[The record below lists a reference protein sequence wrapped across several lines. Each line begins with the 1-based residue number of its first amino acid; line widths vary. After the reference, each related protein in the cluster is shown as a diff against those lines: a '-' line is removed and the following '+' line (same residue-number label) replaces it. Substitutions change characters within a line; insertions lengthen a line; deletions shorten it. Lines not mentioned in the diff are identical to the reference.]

1 MQILSKTLFS
11 KANINYPNTFD
22 LFVEEPRL
30 GYSKFIFD
38 AEFIHLTRYAIST
51 ECITEFTETQL
62 EFFLDWIEYNNALM
76 RSEMPYPEN
85 DPLFS
90 FDREIIKIAECIPD
104 PGEIICG
111 NSDLHTYNTC
121 PG

>member
-1 MQILSKTLFS
+1 MQILSKTLFP
-11 KANINYPNTFD
+11 KENIYYANTLD
-22 LFVEEPRL
+22 LFIEEPRL

-38 AEFIHLTRYAIST
+38 DEFIHLTRYAIST
-51 ECITEFTETQL
+51 ECITEFTEAQL

>member
-1 MQILSKTLFS
+1 MQILSKTLFP
-11 KANINYPNTFD
+11 KANIFYPNTLD
-22 LFVEEPRL
+22 LYIEEPRL

-38 AEFIHLTRYAIST
+38 VGFIHLARYAISS
-51 ECITEFTETQL
+51 ECVTQFNEPQL
-62 EFFLDWIEYNNALM
+62 DFFLDWIEYNNSLIK
-76 RSEMPYPEN
+76 SEMAYPEN

-90 FDREIIKIAECIPD
+90 FDREMVKIAECIPD

-111 NSDLHTYNTC
+111 NPDLHTYNTC

>member
-1 MQILSKTLFS
+1 MK
-11 KANINYPNTFD
+11 
-22 LFVEEPRL
+22 
-30 GYSKFIFD
+30 
-38 AEFIHLTRYAIST
+38 
-51 ECITEFTETQL
+51 
-62 EFFLDWIEYNNALM
+62 
-76 RSEMPYPEN
+76 SEMPYPEN

-90 FDREIIKIAECIPD
+90 FDREIIKRAECIPD